1 MKKIALIL
9 LAFVVMCYSASAQS
23 LNVTS
28 AREAQNRGYLDKAK
42 KLIDPACE
50 HEQTKNDAKT
60 WYYAG
65 LIYSLIGGETEKPK
79 SKYKNLDADWLE
91 KCKNAALRC
100 KELDTEKEY
109 AEGNNT
115 ILSYVGNEY
124 YKKAINAFQAQ
135 NWDESMAMCE
145 ESVRIFNEC
154 GKKEYAAESYLLA
167 GKAAMNAHNNEAI
180 LKYFKP
186 LVRTRTKE
194 NLVYSTLFR
203 MYKQSGDTNEA
214 LKVAQNYVKFCPSD
228 FNANMMMAEAYLL
241 KGNINEG
248 NAEIQKALEKT
259 VDKPQIHAQLQAA
272 AGAAYENVKD
282 FENAENQYKASLTT
296 LPNQFLANYGLGKM
310 LYNRAVDKLDEANNV
325 PPTDESGLYDNLLNE
340 SKEFFRQSI
349 PYFTNAI
356 AFIDAMDADGQAQN
370 RSNLH
375 QCLHALN
382 TVYARLE
389 MYDELKPIKAR
400 IEALE
405 KAARIEAL
413 EKAAQQ

>member
-282 FENAENQYKASLTT
+282 FANAENQYKASLTT

-340 SKEFFRQSI
+340 SKDFFRQSI

-405 KAARIEAL
+405 KAA
-413 EKAAQQ
+413 KQ

>member
-282 FENAENQYKASLTT
+282 FANAENQYKASLTT

-340 SKEFFRQSI
+340 SKDFFRQSI

-405 KAARIEAL
+405 KAA
-413 EKAAQQ
+413 QQ

>member
-228 FNANMMMAEAYLL
+228 FNANMMMAEAYLI

-405 KAARIEAL
+405 KAA
-413 EKAAQQ
+413 QQ

>member
-241 KGNINEG
+241 KGNITEG

-405 KAARIEAL
+405 KAA
-413 EKAAQQ
+413 QQ